1 MDDPE
6 IRRDPL
12 MMKAL
17 KKFKAVYVSPIQL
30 RVLNVLRHW
39 VEFHYYDFERDP
51 QLLEKL
57 KQFVSTIRSRN
68 VQKWVSSIH
77 RTLQKVQTPL
87 IFLVCIHTSRNTVM
101 EW

>member
-1 MDDPE
+1 MD
-6 IRRDPL
+6 RRL
-12 MMKAL
+12 CIQQSGL
-17 KKFKAVYVSPIQL
+17 CLSP

-87 IFLVCIHTSRNTVM
+87 IFLV
-101 EW
+101 